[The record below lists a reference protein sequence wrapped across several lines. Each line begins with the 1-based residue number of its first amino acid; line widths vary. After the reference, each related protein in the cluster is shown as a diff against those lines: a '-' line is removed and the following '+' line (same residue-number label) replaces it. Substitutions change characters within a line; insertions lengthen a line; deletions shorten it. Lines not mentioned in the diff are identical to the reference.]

1 MRNPI
6 RSMKLKYRILF
17 PNVLYLALLGTVVYF
32 LFSSNALIEN
42 MAREQTASDNMSD
55 NIRQTALSIKD
66 YINKEAS
73 FEVIQD
79 KYKDVMSK
87 VDNREIT
94 ALFQDIWKEV
104 SAIRDL
110 RAANDEIEKQV
121 MELTT
126 ASIKIS
132 DDYIKEVCEKL
143 ADEKARDEV
152 SVLERLVIIG
162 ANINTSSNYKIQVEF
177 GRLKSNIKEK
187 DRMLTFLDNA
197 LKNVEGD
204 IKSLSGTPFEQMAK
218 DSRGLVLQV
227 KDLTLGYIKN
237 AETIQA
243 NQESIFKEMEK
254 GFTAI
259 ERMQT
264 AGRDRFF
271 DKVRV
276 YFRNMLIV
284 IFVVSVIGLLAS
296 FFLAGS
302 LNRLLSR
309 VISGLGNASGQ
320 VAYASGQIETAGQTL
335 AEGTSEQAASIEETS
350 SSLEEMASMTR
361 QNAENAGHAKQLVD
375 KSGTLIRK
383 VNDQMAEMTEAVDEI
398 LRTSEETFKIIKTID
413 EIAFQT
419 NLLALNAAVE
429 AARAGEAGAGFSVVA
444 DEVRALA
451 MRAADA
457 AGNTS
462 DLIEN
467 TINAVKKGSEL
478 THATQAA
485 FKENVELA
493 NEIGTL
499 VDEIT
504 AASQEQAQGIDQIT
518 KAVGQMDSVVQHN
531 AANAEESASA
541 VGELNSQT
549 RHMNEYVEELVT
561 LVQGRGHGV
570 SIADAQAS
578 SGGTGKPSTRK
589 ENGEQYFLP
598 E

>member
-570 SIADAQAS
+570 SIADAKS